1 MFFAGFQKLT
11 LLDYPE
17 KVACILFTMGC
28 NFRCPFCHNASLVR
42 AENKAEISE
51 EEVLS
56 FLKKRKGVMDGV
68 CISGGE
74 PLLYDGLG
82 DFIKKVKALG
92 YSVKLDT
99 NGSLPEELKA
109 LVREGL
115 VDYVAMDIKNSFE
128 SYDKTTGIKTD
139 LNNIK
144 ESLAFLLS
152 GTVEYEFRTTLVKEL
167 HTDEDM
173 ESIGKMIKGA
183 KRYFLQNFVDSGDV
197 LCDNM
202 HPLTEDELKKMMQI
216 AKKYVPNTICRGM

>member
-42 AENKAEISE
+42 AEEKAEISE

-56 FLKKRKGVMDGV
+56 FLKKRQGVMDGV

-74 PLLYDGLG
+74 PLLYDGLE
-82 DFIKKVKALG
+82 DFITKVKALG
-92 YSVKLDT
+92 YSVKIDT
-99 NGSLPEELKA
+99 NGSFPEKLKA

-115 VDYVAMDIKNSFE
+115 VDYVAMDIKNSF
-128 SYDKTTGIKTD
+128 DKYPLTAGTVVNID
-139 LNNIK
+139 NIK
-144 ESLAFLLS
+144 ESINFLMS
-152 GTVEYEFRTTLVKEL
+152 GEVEYEFRTTLVKEL
-167 HTDEDM
+167 HTYEDM
-173 ESIGKMIKGA
+173 ESIGKMIIGA

-197 LCDNM
+197 LCENM
-202 HPLTEDELKKMMQI
+202 HPLTEDELENMKQI
-216 AKKYVPNTICRGM
+216 AVKYVPSTICRGV